1 VSQVRSGEGEL
12 SDRQRRVLE
21 AIVTAYVRQ
30 AVPIGS
36 ATISHVL
43 PTKLSS
49 ASIRAT
55 LAELSEMGLVE
66 QPHTSA
72 GRVPTEDGLRFF
84 IDELMNEQE
93 VAEYDRRTIAFGMEE
108 AEAAAVSRVAARLLS
123 ERTQQLGFVVA
134 PKLDRIVL
142 QHVSFVR
149 LTTERVLAVL
159 VSSTGVAY
167 RRVLDGDEEL
177 DQARLDRIAT
187 LLNERVRGRNLG
199 DVRDALAREA
209 RALRREA
216 DRLLA
221 KAIELGKR
229 ALSAD
234 GPRARSLRGGGDEGE
249 TSRGARSGARGQR
262 RERGAGRRA
271 GSADP
276 APLRP
281 GGDAL
286 RRRVFAAGGPGGDR
300 AEPDGLRSGDS
311 PGGLLLPGDHGEAGR
326 VSGDERRGR
335 PGSAGAAGAQPA
347 EGWESLAEDAEEGTL
362 GLNPELEAALRE
374 AAESVPDPD
383 AGTGGEVP
391 REEPLAASAA
401 EQEVARLLQ
410 EVTDANDRMLRLQ
423 ADFDNFRKR
432 AHRDRQEALQ
442 YGSQNLV
449 KDLLSVVDN
458 LDRAIDHARQSGGGD
473 LQSLLQGVELVQREF
488 LGMLAK
494 HHVNEID
501 ALGKSFNPALHEAMA
516 QVSETSVEPNSVVEV
531 LQKGYQLRD
540 RLVRPSRVVVSR
552 MPESGEAGGGEAT
565 D

>member
-1 VSQVRSGEGEL
+1 MSQVRSGEGEL

-134 PKLDRIVL
+134 PTLDRIVL

-234 GPRARSLRGGGDEGE
+234 GDL
-249 TSRGARSGARGQR
+249 GADLVIATRLALLDQP
-262 RERGAGRRA
+262 EFQ
-271 GSADP
+271 DP
-276 APLRP
+276 
-281 GGDAL
+281 
-286 RRRVFAAGGPGGDR
+286 
-300 AEPDGLRSGDS
+300 
-311 PGGLLLPGDHGEAGR
+311 GR
-326 VSGDERRGR
+326 VRDLFEAVETKERLLVVLDQVLEGSGV
-335 PGSAGAAGAQPA
+335 SVV
-347 EGWESLAEDAEEGTL
+347 L
-362 GLNPELEAALRE
+362 GGELEAPTLHHCALVATRYGDD
-374 AAESVPDPD
+374 SS
-383 AGTGGEVP
+383 
-391 REEPLAASAA
+391 PL
-401 EQEVARLLQ
+401 
-410 EVTDANDRMLRLQ
+410 
-423 ADFDNFRKR
+423 
-432 AHRDRQEALQ
+432 
-442 YGSQNLV
+442 
-449 KDLLSVVDN
+449 
-458 LDRAIDHARQSGGGD
+458 
-473 LQSLLQGVELVQREF
+473 GV
-488 LGMLAK
+488 LG
-494 HHVNEID
+494 VI
-501 ALGKSFNPALHEAMA
+501 G
-516 QVSETSVEPNSVVEV
+516 
-531 LQKGYQLRD
+531 
-540 RLVRPSRVVVSR
+540 PSRMDYGRVIPLVGYCSQVIT
-552 MPESGEAGGGEAT
+552 EKLGE
-565 D
+565 